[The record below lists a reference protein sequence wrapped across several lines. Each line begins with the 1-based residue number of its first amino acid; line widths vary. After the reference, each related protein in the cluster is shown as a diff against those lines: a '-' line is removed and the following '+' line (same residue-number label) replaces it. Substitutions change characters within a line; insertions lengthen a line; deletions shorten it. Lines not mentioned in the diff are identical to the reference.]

1 MRVWSAYTPKFNN
14 VKKPF
19 MEFDQSEEN
28 QEVTVSKFESMLKTN
43 SVFFFDSNE
52 FENIIHHYLESGK
65 IALAKKAIK
74 LGLSQ
79 HPASLNLKL
88 FQVEILIFENKLNEA
103 DRLLT
108 PLFEIEPNNEEL
120 YIQKA
125 NIYSKK
131 DQHEKAIDVF
141 KSAIKISDDCADLYS
156 LIGMEY
162 LFLDQFQEAK
172 ENFIKCIELDV
183 EDYSALYNI
192 IYCYDFLDDTNGA
205 IEYLNSYLDKNP
217 YCEVAWHQLG
227 KQYTESKELIKA
239 ITAFDFAII
248 SDDTFIGAY
257 LEKAKV
263 LEKLKRFEEAI
274 ENYKITIAIEDSNPY
289 ALIKIGYCFERLG
302 NEELAL
308 QHYYLAVEEDPALDK
323 GWMRITKFFNS
334 KKDYLKALFYINKAI
349 DIDPESASYW
359 RLYSTINE
367 RLNKLEEAERGYKK
381 TLELGDNE
389 LNTWLSR
396 GDILIKLGEDEAAK
410 FNFVQALEYH
420 PKSEE
425 LEFRLSGVC
434 LKLNNMEAGYAHLLT
449 GLHINSEHVFILE
462 ELFPE
467 VYNRKAVLQLIENF
481 KNTYK

>member
-1 MRVWSAYTPKFNN
+1 
-14 VKKPF
+14 
-19 MEFDQSEEN
+19 MEFDQSDEN
-28 QEVTVSKFESMLKTN
+28 QEVTLSKFESMLKTN

-52 FENIIHHYLESGK
+52 FENIIHHYLERGK

-79 HPASLNLKL
+79 HPSSLNLKL

-103 DRLLT
+103 SRLLS

-131 DQHEKAIDVF
+131 DQHEKAIEVF
-141 KSAIKISDDCADLYS
+141 KSAIELSDDCADLYS

-172 ENFIKCIELDV
+172 LNFIKCIELDI
-183 EDYSALYNI
+183 EDYSALYNV
-192 IYCYDFLDDTNGA
+192 IYCFDFLDDTKGA
-205 IEYLNSYLDKNP
+205 IEYLNTYLDKNP

-227 KQYTESKELIKA
+227 KQYTEAKELIKA
-239 ITAFDFAII
+239 VTAFDFSII

-274 ENYKITIAIEDSNPY
+274 ENYKITLAIEGSNPFS
-289 ALIKIGYCFERLG
+289 LIKIGYCFERLG
-302 NEELAL
+302 VEDLAL
-308 QHYYLAVEEDPALDK
+308 KHYYQAVEEDPALDK
-323 GWMRITKFFNS
+323 GWMQITKYFYS
-334 KKDYLKALFYINKAI
+334 KKNYQKSLFYINKAI
-349 DIDPESASYW
+349 NIDPENGSYW
-359 RLYSTINE
+359 KLYSIINE

-381 TLELGDNE
+381 TLELGDSE

-410 FNFVQALEYH
+410 YNFVQALEYH

-425 LEFRLSGVC
+425 LEYRLSGVC

-449 GLHINSEHVFILE
+449 GLHINPDYVFILE

-467 VYNRKAVLQLIENF
+467 VYSRKAVLQLIKNF
-481 KNTYK
+481 KNSSK

>member
-1 MRVWSAYTPKFNN
+1 VRVWSAYTPKFNN

-52 FENIIHHYLESGK
+52 FENIIHYYLESGK

-103 DRLLT
+103 DRFLT

-192 IYCYDFLDDTNGA
+192 IYCFDFLDDTNGA

>member
-1 MRVWSAYTPKFNN
+1 VRVWSAYTPKFNN

-192 IYCYDFLDDTNGA
+192 IYCFDFLDDTNGA

>member
-79 HPASLNLKL
+79 HPSSLNLKL

-192 IYCYDFLDDTNGA
+192 IYCFDFLDDTNGA

-367 RLNKLEEAERGYKK
+367 RLNKLEKAERGYKK

>member
-1 MRVWSAYTPKFNN
+1 
-14 VKKPF
+14 

-79 HPASLNLKL
+79 HPSSLNLKL

-192 IYCYDFLDDTNGA
+192 IYCFDFLDDTNGA

-323 GWMRITKFFNS
+323 GWIRITKFFNS

>member
-1 MRVWSAYTPKFNN
+1 
-14 VKKPF
+14 
-19 MEFDQSEEN
+19 MEFSKSDEN
-28 QEVTVSKFESMLKTN
+28 EEVTLSKFESMLKTN

-88 FQVEILIFENKLNEA
+88 FKIETLIFENKLNEA
-103 DRLLT
+103 DRLLS

-131 DQHEKAIDVF
+131 DQHEKAIEVF
-141 KSAIKISDDCADLYS
+141 KKAIEISETSADLYS

-162 LFLDQFQEAK
+162 LFLDQYQNAK
-172 ENFIKCIELDV
+172 QNFIKCIELDI

-192 IYCYDFLDDTNGA
+192 IYCFDFLDETEEA
-205 IEYLNSYLDKNP
+205 IDFLNAYLDKNP
-217 YCEVAWHQLG
+217 YSEVAWHQLG
-227 KQYTESKELIKA
+227 RQYIETKQPEKA
-239 ITAFDFAII
+239 LAAFDFAII

-263 LEKLKRFEEAI
+263 LEQLKRYEDAI
-274 ENYKITIAIEDSNPY
+274 ENYKITIAIEDSTAY
-289 ALIKIGYCFERLG
+289 AFIKIGYCYERL
-302 NEELAL
+302 NMPDLAL
-308 QHYYLAVEEDPALDK
+308 QHYYQAVKEDPASDN
-323 GWMRITKFFNS
+323 GWMRITKFFIA
-334 KKDYLKALFYINKAI
+334 KKDYQKALFYIQKAI
-349 DIDPESASYW
+349 DIDANSAAYW
-359 RLYSTINE
+359 LLYATINE
-367 RLNKLEEAERGYKK
+367 RLALLEDAEIGYKK
-381 TLELGDNE
+381 TIELGEYE
-389 LNTWLSR
+389 LSTWLSR
-396 GDILIKLGEDEAAK
+396 GDILIKLGAYEAAK
-410 FNFVQALEYH
+410 LNFVQALEYH

-434 LKLNNMEAGYAHLLT
+434 LKLNNTEAGYAHLLT
-449 GLHINSEHVFILE
+449 GLHINIEHVFILE

-467 VYNRKAVLQLIENF
+467 VYQRKAVLQLIESF
-481 KNTYK
+481 KNSSK

>member
-1 MRVWSAYTPKFNN
+1 
-14 VKKPF
+14 

-79 HPASLNLKL
+79 HPSSLNLKL

-103 DRLLT
+103 DRLLS

-131 DQHEKAIDVF
+131 DQHEKAIEVF

-162 LFLDQFQEAK
+162 LFLDQFQDAK
-172 ENFIKCIELDV
+172 VNFIKCIELDV

-192 IYCYDFLDDTNGA
+192 IYCFDFLDDTEGA

-227 KQYTESKELIKA
+227 KQYTETKELVKA
-239 ITAFDFAII
+239 VTAFDFAII

-263 LEKLKRFEEAI
+263 LEKLNRLEEAI
-274 ENYKITIAIEDSNPY
+274 ENYKITIAIENSNPY
-289 ALIKIGYCFERLG
+289 ALVKIGYCFERLG

-308 QHYYLAVEEDPALDK
+308 QNYYLAVEQDPALDN

>member
-1 MRVWSAYTPKFNN
+1 
-14 VKKPF
+14 
-19 MEFDQSEEN
+19 MEFSKSDEN
-28 QEVTVSKFESMLKTN
+28 EEVTLSKFESMLKTN

-88 FQVEILIFENKLNEA
+88 FKIETLIFENKLNEA
-103 DRLLT
+103 DRLLS

-131 DQHEKAIDVF
+131 DQHEKAIEVF
-141 KSAIKISDDCADLYS
+141 KKAIEISETSADLYS

-162 LFLDQFQEAK
+162 LFLDQYQNAK
-172 ENFIKCIELDV
+172 QNFIKCIELDI

-192 IYCYDFLDDTNGA
+192 IYCFDFLDETEEA
-205 IEYLNSYLDKNP
+205 IDFLNAYLDKNP
-217 YCEVAWHQLG
+217 YSEVAWHQLG
-227 KQYTESKELIKA
+227 RQYIETKQPEKA
-239 ITAFDFAII
+239 LAAFDFAII

-263 LEKLKRFEEAI
+263 LEQLKRYEDAI
-274 ENYKITIAIEDSNPY
+274 ENYKITIAIEDSTAY
-289 ALIKIGYCFERLG
+289 AFIKIGYCYERL
-302 NEELAL
+302 NMPDLAL
-308 QHYYLAVEEDPALDK
+308 QHYYQAVKEDPASDN
-323 GWMRITKFFNS
+323 GWMRITKFFIA
-334 KKDYLKALFYINKAI
+334 KKDYQKALFYIQKAI
-349 DIDPESASYW
+349 DIDANSAAYW
-359 RLYSTINE
+359 LLYATINE
-367 RLNKLEEAERGYKK
+367 RLALLEDAEIGYKK
-381 TLELGDNE
+381 TIELGEYE
-389 LNTWLSR
+389 LSTWLSR
-396 GDILIKLGEDEAAK
+396 GDILIKLGAYEAAK
-410 FNFVQALEYH
+410 LNFVQALEYH

-434 LKLNNMEAGYAHLLT
+434 LKLNNTEAGYAHLLT
-449 GLHINSEHVFILE
+449 GLHINIEHVFILE

-467 VYNRKAVLQLIENF
+467 VYQRKAVLQLIENF
-481 KNTYK
+481 KNSSK

>member
-1 MRVWSAYTPKFNN
+1 
-14 VKKPF
+14 
-19 MEFDQSEEN
+19 MEFSQSEEN
-28 QEVTVSKFESMLKTN
+28 EEVTLSKFESMLKTN

-103 DRLLT
+103 DRLLS

-125 NIYSKK
+125 NIFSKK
-131 DQHEKAIDVF
+131 DQHEKAIQVF
-141 KSAIKISDDCADLYS
+141 KEAIEIAEDSADLYS

-162 LFLDQFQEAK
+162 LFLDQYQEVK
-172 ENFIKCIELDV
+172 QNFKKCIELDL

-192 IYCYDFLDDTNGA
+192 IYCFDFLDETTEA

-217 YCEVAWHQLG
+217 YSEVAWHQLG
-227 KQYTESKELIKA
+227 KQYVETKQLVKA
-239 ITAFDFAII
+239 VTAFDFAII

-263 LEKLKRFEEAI
+263 LEKLNRFEEAI
-274 ENYKITIAIEDSNPY
+274 ENYKIAIAIEDSTAY
-289 ALIKIGYCFERLG
+289 ALIKIGYCYERLNHG
-302 NEELAL
+302 DLAL
-308 QHYYLAVEEDPALDK
+308 QHYYQAVEEDPALDK
-323 GWMRITKFFNS
+323 GWMRITKFFMA
-334 KKDYLKALFYINKAI
+334 KKDYQKALFYINKAI
-349 DIDPESASYW
+349 DIDGDNAAYW
-359 RLYSTINE
+359 LLYSTINE
-367 RLNKLEEAERGYKK
+367 RLSLLEEAERGYKR
-381 TLELGDNE
+381 TLELGDCE
-389 LNTWLSR
+389 LSTWLAR
-396 GDILIKLGEDEAAK
+396 GDILIKLGEYEAAK

-434 LKLNNMEAGYAHLLT
+434 LKLNNMDAGYAHLLT
-449 GLHINSEHVFILE
+449 GLHINLEHVFILE

-467 VYNRKAVLQLIENF
+467 VYQRKAVLQLIENF
-481 KNTYK
+481 KNTHQ

>member
-79 HPASLNLKL
+79 HPSSLNLKL

-103 DRLLT
+103 DRLLS

-131 DQHEKAIDVF
+131 DQHEKAIEVF

-162 LFLDQFQEAK
+162 LFLDRFQEAK
-172 ENFIKCIELDV
+172 VNFIKCIKLDV

-192 IYCYDFLDDTNGA
+192 IYCFDFLDDTEGA

>member
-1 MRVWSAYTPKFNN
+1 
-14 VKKPF
+14 

-79 HPASLNLKL
+79 HPSSLNLKL

-103 DRLLT
+103 DRLLS

-131 DQHEKAIDVF
+131 DQHEKAIEVF

-172 ENFIKCIELDV
+172 VNFIKCIELDV

-192 IYCYDFLDDTNGA
+192 IYCFDFLDDTEGA

-227 KQYTESKELIKA
+227 KQYTETKELVKA
-239 ITAFDFAII
+239 VTAFDFAII

-263 LEKLKRFEEAI
+263 LEKLNRFEEAI
-274 ENYKITIAIEDSNPY
+274 ENYKITIAIENSNPY
-289 ALIKIGYCFERLG
+289 ALVKIGYCFERLG

-308 QHYYLAVEEDPALDK
+308 QNYYLAVEQDPALDN

-334 KKDYLKALFYINKAI
+334 KKDFLKALFYINKAI
-349 DIDPESASYW
+349 DIDAENASYW
-359 RLYSTINE
+359 MLYSTINE

-381 TLELGDNE
+381 TLELGDSK

-434 LKLNNMEAGYAHLLT
+434 FKLNNMEAGYAHLLT
-449 GLHINSEHVFILE
+449 ALHINSEHVFILE

>member
-1 MRVWSAYTPKFNN
+1 
-14 VKKPF
+14 

-79 HPASLNLKL
+79 HPSSLNLKL

-103 DRLLT
+103 DRLLS

-192 IYCYDFLDDTNGA
+192 IYCFDFLDDNNGA

>member
-1 MRVWSAYTPKFNN
+1 MRVWSAYTPKFND

-79 HPASLNLKL
+79 HPSSLNLKL

-131 DQHEKAIDVF
+131 DQHEKAIDFF

-192 IYCYDFLDDTNGA
+192 IYCFDFLDDTNGA
-205 IEYLNSYLDKNP
+205 IEYLNSYLDRDP

-334 KKDYLKALFYINKAI
+334 KNDYLKALFYINKAI
-349 DIDPESASYW
+349 NIDPESASYW

-367 RLNKLEEAERGYKK
+367 RLNKLEEANLGYKK